1 MHFRILKMI
10 AISGFLTE
18 CTKFDFRKR
27 GRGRG
32 ETGNG
37 GNEREEVGMPGK
49 GRGREEG
56 EEGEGRKK
64 IKNTPPSI
72 LAYAPG
78 KGCAPADEV
87 GQN

>member
-1 MHFRILKMI
+1 
-10 AISGFLTE
+10 
-18 CTKFDFRKR
+18 
-27 GRGRG
+27 
-32 ETGNG
+32 
-37 GNEREEVGMPGK
+37 MPGK